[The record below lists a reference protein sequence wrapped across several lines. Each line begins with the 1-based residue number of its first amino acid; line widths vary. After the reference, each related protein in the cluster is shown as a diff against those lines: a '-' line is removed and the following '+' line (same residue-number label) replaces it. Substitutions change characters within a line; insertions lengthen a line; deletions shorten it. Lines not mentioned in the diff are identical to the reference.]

1 MPFFLDVV
9 RIHLQITVML
19 LLLFSYKVTNLF
31 KNLFVIKIYLYFLK
45 IYTLIKSREKPSN
58 QSNLL
63 NFSGSLKDGDQKNSS
78 VVEETEKEREL
89 KVINLFFLIK
99 FIYLFL
105 KKKILKN
112 SLKYSVYIDKL
123 KK

>member
-1 MPFFLDVV
+1 
-9 RIHLQITVML
+9 L
-19 LLLFSYKVTNLF
+19 LE
-31 KNLFVIKIYLYFLK
+31 IKIYLYFFK

-89 KVINLFFLIK
+89 KVINLFFKLNLK
-99 FIYLFL
+99 FL
-105 KKKILKN
+105 K
-112 SLKYSVYIDKL
+112 
-123 KK
+123 